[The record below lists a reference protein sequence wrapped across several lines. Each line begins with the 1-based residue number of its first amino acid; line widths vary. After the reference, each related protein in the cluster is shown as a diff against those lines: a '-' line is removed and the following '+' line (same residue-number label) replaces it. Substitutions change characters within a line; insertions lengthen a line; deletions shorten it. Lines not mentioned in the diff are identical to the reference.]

1 MDTGRQS
8 GGGRVD
14 ATFFDLCSQIWSGS
28 PATKLMSSGLESE
41 KGIADDDPKIALV
54 IIKAL
59 LQFMNT
65 PQLISK
71 ETVAN
76 YYKMAANF

>member
-1 MDTGRQS
+1 
-8 GGGRVD
+8 
-14 ATFFDLCSQIWSGS
+14 
-28 PATKLMSSGLESE
+28 MSSGLESE

>member
-1 MDTGRQS
+1 MDPGRQS

-14 ATFFDLCSQIWSGS
+14 ATFFDLCSQIWSGL
-28 PATKLMSSGLESE
+28 PATKSMSSGLESE
-41 KGIADDDPKIALV
+41 KGIADDDSKIALV

-65 PQLISK
+65 PHLISK
-71 ETVAN
+71 EIVAN
-76 YYKMAANF
+76 YYKMPANF